1 MKSKYPISKK
11 DKQQQIENLLKVYD
25 FLGRQNRKKE
35 LPKNKTDG
43 IKQGGVMHGRTQK
56 NK

>member
-1 MKSKYPISKK
+1 MQRYYKGFKH
-11 DKQQQIENLLKVYD
+11 DRQRQIDDLLSVYD
-25 FLGRQNRKKE
+25 YIGKANRKKE

-43 IKQGGVMHGRTQK
+43 IKQGGVMHGRAQE

>member
-1 MKSKYPISKK
+1 MQRYYKGFKH
-11 DKQQQIENLLKVYD
+11 DRQRQIDNLLSVYD
-25 FLGRQNRKKE
+25 YIGKANRKKE

-43 IKQGGVMHGRTQK
+43 IKQGGVMHGRAQE

>member
-1 MKSKYPISKK
+1 MKSKYPISRK

-25 FLGRQNRKKE
+25 YLGRQNRKKE

-43 IKQGGVMHGRTQK
+43 IKQGGVMHGRAQE

>member
-1 MKSKYPISKK
+1 MQRYYKGFKH
-11 DKQQQIENLLKVYD
+11 DRQRQIDNLLSVYD
-25 FLGRQNRKKE
+25 YIGKANRKNE

-43 IKQGGVMHGRTQK
+43 IKKGGVMHGRAQE